1 MRARISAALTGFLT
15 LAACAVGVSTAG
27 PAAAIDNGEALTPP
41 MGWNDWNSFGCDI
54 DQQDV
59 IDTIDLFVSTG
70 LRDAGYEYINIDD
83 CWAEAERDPQ
93 TQRLVPDQ
101 EDFSLGI
108 DHLAG
113 YAHEK
118 GLKLGIYSSA
128 GDKTCQ
134 QVQPGSLGYE
144 YVDALTFAEW
154 GVDYLKYDNCG
165 DHGDYTDD
173 RAGYEARYQAMADA
187 ISKVKAET
195 GKTLVYSICEWG
207 NHEPWEWADE
217 QANLW
222 RTTFDISDTYSSML
236 DIFQDNVVL
245 DEYARP
251 GAWNDPDMLQVGN
264 GGMSTAE
271 YRSHFSLWAMMAA
284 PLLIGTDLR
293 ESSDEIMDI
302 FLNEDVIA
310 VNQDSRGVQAELVSD
325 ANGLYVL
332 SKPLAD
338 GDTAVALFNSTSVN
352 QTVSTTVRDVGT
364 QKLFG
369 TYQLTDLWSKE
380 VTSTAGAISAY
391 LPAHETVLYR
401 LSGRSEGPPAPPN
414 TSLDVRSDS
423 ASIAPGGTAKI
434 TVTLQ
439 NNGRTAINRVSLDL
453 QAPAGWKVVRLASP
467 LEAISLGKN
476 TTATYRVT
484 APTTASEPISTG
496 RLLAKAAYSA
506 GRTQV
511 TKQSAFEQVVVS
523 PVSEQYRTADTTGTG
538 ARLGQLG
545 DELAIDAAGAGVQPA
560 ASTPFGSTPAADEY
574 GAIYRDDVLDS
585 DGVVQ
590 VTVSSQESTS
600 ADAKAGIMV
609 RNDMAGN
616 GTPVGVALYVTGAG
630 RAVMT
635 YTDNGGTEYTLNH
648 PPGAGGFAGP
658 GEEVSGTVTLRL
670 VRSGST
676 YTGSWSTDGGA
687 TWDQLGDGGVTV
699 ATPAAAALQDAGV
712 FHTSGAT
719 GQPDEA
725 EFTGFSVS

>member
-1 MRARISAALTGFLT
+1 MRTRIAAALTGVLT

-27 PAAAIDNGEALTPP
+27 PAAALDNGEALTPP
-41 MGWNDWNSFGCDI
+41 MGWNNWNSFGCEI
-54 DQQDV
+54 NQQDV

-83 CWAEAERDPQ
+83 CWAESERDPE

-101 EDFSLGI
+101 VDFSLGI

-113 YAHEK
+113 YAHEN

-128 GDKTCQ
+128 GDRTCQ

-144 YVDALTFAEW
+144 YIDALTFAEW

-173 RAGYEARYQAMADA
+173 RPGYEARYQAMADA
-187 ISKVKAET
+187 ISKVQAET
-195 GKTLVYSICEWG
+195 GKTLIYSICEWG
-207 NHEPWEWADE
+207 IHEPWEWADE

-236 DIFQDNVVL
+236 EIFQDNVVL
-245 DEYARP
+245 DDYAGP

-264 GGMSTAE
+264 GGMSAAE

-302 FLNEDVIA
+302 FLNKDVIA
-310 VNQDSRGVQAELVSD
+310 VNQDSRGVQAGLISD

-332 SKPLAD
+332 AKPLAD

-352 QTVSTTVRDVGT
+352 QTVSATARDVGA
-364 QKLFG
+364 QKLSG

-380 VTSTAGAISAY
+380 VASTAGTISAY

-401 LSGRSEGPPAPPN
+401 LSGGTAGPPAPPS

-423 ASIAPGGTAKI
+423 ASVAPGGTARI

-439 NNGRTAINRVSLDL
+439 NNGRAAINRVSLDL
-453 QAPAGWKVVRLASP
+453 QVPAGWHVDRVASP
-467 LEAISLGKN
+467 VEAISLGKN

-484 APTTASEPISTG
+484 APTTLSEPISTG
-496 RLLAKAAYSA
+496 TLLAKAAYSA
-506 GRTQV
+506 GRTAV
-511 TKQSAFEQVVVS
+511 TKQSTFEQMVVS

-538 ARLGQLG
+538 ALFGQLG

-560 ASTPFGSTPAADEY
+560 ASTPFGNTPAADEY
-574 GAIYRDDVLDS
+574 GAIFRDDALDS
-585 DGVVQ
+585 DGVME

-600 ADAKAGIMV
+600 ADGKAGIMV

-616 GTPVGVALYVTGAG
+616 GTPVGVTLYVTGAG
-630 RAVMT
+630 RAVMS

-658 GEEVSGTVTLRL
+658 GEAVSGTVTLRL

-676 YTGSWSTDGGA
+676 YTGSWSNDGGA

-699 ATPAAAALQDAGV
+699 AAAAAAALQDAGV

-725 EFTGFSVS
+725 GFTGFSVS